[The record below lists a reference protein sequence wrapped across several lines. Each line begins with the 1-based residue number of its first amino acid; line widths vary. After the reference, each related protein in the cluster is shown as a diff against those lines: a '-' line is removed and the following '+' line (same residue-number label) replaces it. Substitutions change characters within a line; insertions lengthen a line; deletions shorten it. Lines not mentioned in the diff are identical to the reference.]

1 MNKKRLRIIDQ
12 ERNLIKSWESCK
24 CVYDFGFPLE
34 YKVYEKELEPLE
46 CSLLKSFSI
55 LEVENNERFK
65 RLEKFAKLCNSGST
79 CCSIEETVENQFHR
93 EILIFTP
100 NEPCLDGSTSPK
112 DLSKSKGVDIK
123 TKIMLS
129 RGLLDKILDRKK
141 RVVFPANSFSSQLQ
155 KDVLALSFL
164 QTMEKIGSC
173 MRIPMVI
180 PYNRVLDMVYLY
192 QLDVIQDE
200 TMWSPYVES
209 EFMRTL
215 FSHGFITIAIKAKL
229 MGVEKVILLP
239 KMHDLRCCMKPQDII
254 VTKKVKRISRKL
266 KITINTCFHEVI
278 KGIFDI
284 HGEDW
289 MYPEMQLEFMKMH
302 YLNGMYKANG
312 PNGKIAHS
320 HKRSSDLNN
329 KKLQT
334 DKGSNGTCE
343 TDRQCGREN
352 DETLQKNQKTVVSV
366 EVWHE
371 NKLVAGEIG
380 FVNGSMYTSISG
392 FHKMNNSGNFQLV
405 SLAAILYF
413 NGFKLWDLGME
424 IPYKIDMGAKTVPRR
439 EFIKQLNELKN
450 TNVKFEIPEKYSENS
465 NGEELISD
473 FLKAVGGNKVG
484 PSLPNKPFD

>member
-1 MNKKRLRIIDQ
+1 MIDE
-12 ERNLIKSWESCK
+12 ERNLVKSWESCK
-24 CVYDFGFPLE
+24 CVYNFRVPLE
-34 YKVYEKELEPLE
+34 CKVYEKELDLLD

-55 LEVENNERFK
+55 LEVESNERFK
-65 RLEKFAKLCNSGST
+65 RLERFAELCKSGNT

-93 EILIFTP
+93 ETLIFAP
-100 NEPCLDGSTSPK
+100 NKASLGSSKAPEDGSE
-112 DLSKSKGVDIK
+112 SKSADSK

-129 RGLLDKILDRKK
+129 RGLLDRILDRKK
-141 RVVFPANSFSSQLQ
+141 RVVFPANSFSAQLQ
-155 KDVLALSFL
+155 KDVLALHFL
-164 QTMEKIGSC
+164 QTMEKMGAC
-173 MRIPMVI
+173 MKIPI
-180 PYNRVLDMVYLY
+180 ATPYNRVCDLVYLY
-192 QLDVIQDE
+192 QLGVIQDE

-215 FSHGFITIAIKAKL
+215 FSYGFITIAIKAKL
-229 MGVEKVILLP
+229 KGVEKVILLP

-254 VTKKVKRISRKL
+254 VSKKVKKISKKL

-278 KGIFDI
+278 KGIFDS

-302 YLNGMYKANG
+302 YLNGMYKING
-312 PNGKIAHS
+312 PNGVVVQT
-320 HKRSSDLNN
+320 HKDSNDVNNQTVPTGNGSKGTNEKNPKSDH
-329 KKLQT
+329 
-334 DKGSNGTCE
+334 
-343 TDRQCGREN
+343 EN
-352 DETLQKNQKTVVSV
+352 DETLQKNEKTVVSV

-405 SLAAILYF
+405 ALAAILHF

-424 IPYKIDMGAKTVPRR
+424 IPYKIEMGAKTVPRR

-450 TNVKFEIPEKYSENS
+450 TNVKFEVPAKYAEKND
-465 NGEELISD
+465 GEELISD
-473 FLKAVGGNKVG
+473 FLKAVGNNNVA
-484 PSLPNKPFD
+484 PSVPNKPVD